1 MKQETVHADKVQ
13 LAYAG
18 ILAKATTLGIALVV
32 LGYIVYAF
40 QLLPL
45 SVPIDQVA
53 GNWHLR
59 AAEFHHQVP
68 GAPSGWS
75 CFSQAGKGDML
86 SYISI
91 IYLGIVTMMC
101 LVVAGFV
108 FSREKNVIYT
118 LFSFVQVAVL
128 VLAAAGI
135 VSGGH

>member
-1 MKQETVHADKVQ
+1 MKQETTHADSVQ

-18 ILAKATTLGIALVV
+18 ILGKATTLGIALIVA
-32 LGYIVYAF
+32 GYAIYVF
-40 QLLPL
+40 QLMPL

-59 AAEFHHQVP
+59 AAEFHHTVP

-86 SYISI
+86 SYITL
-91 IYLGIVTMMC
+91 IYLGIVTMLC
-101 LVVAGFV
+101 LFVAGIAF
-108 FSREKNVIYT
+108 FREKNGVYT
-118 LFSFVQVAVL
+118 AISFVQLL
-128 VLAAAGI
+128 VLIFAAAGI